1 MTLDGKVAI
10 VAGASRGIGADIA
23 KYLARAG
30 AKVAVGAR
38 TEVVRDP
45 RLPGTIYSVAEEIA
59 AEGGSALPVVM
70 NVRDPD
76 SIEQA
81 VQRTV
86 EEWGGVDIL
95 VHNAAIFVPGDL
107 RTAQLRHINVSI
119 EVNVRG
125 PVLTARAVLPHM
137 VARGG
142 GHIIFVS
149 GGGGAMPG
157 PGPYPE
163 TVEQTSADGFFGPA
177 EAFVWHF
184 TQTQARQ
191 LQDTGVSVNLLLLTR
206 RVRTPGNIFAENDPQ
221 HPTLEFETA
230 DSMGKAAVWISEQ
243 PVKELTG
250 SILVDTDIC
259 DANGL

>member
-38 TEVVRDP
+38 TEVVQDP
-45 RLPGTIYSVAEEIA
+45 RLPGTIYSVAAEIA

-76 SIEQA
+76 SIELA

-95 VHNAAIFVPGDL
+95 VHNAA
-107 RTAQLRHINVSI
+107 
-119 EVNVRG
+119 
-125 PVLTARAVLPHM
+125 
-137 VARGG
+137 
-142 GHIIFVS
+142 IFVS

-191 LQDTGVSVNLLLLTR
+191 LQATGVSVNLLLLTR

-221 HPTLEFETA
+221 HPTLDFETA

-243 PVKELTG
+243 PVEELTG